1 MSRTQTTERS
11 SDSDLS
17 WIQWWNRTRYQLY
30 APIYDLVARPLE
42 RGRERAVDQLDLQP
56 GDRVLILGAGTGSD
70 LKYLPDDVQV
80 TAVDAAPAMVRR
92 TRKRAA
98 ALGRDVDARIG
109 DAQALPFEDETFDA
123 VLLHLIL
130 SVVPGPKSVAA
141 ETARV
146 LAPGGRVSVY
156 DKFAPESAESSFVR
170 RALNPVARF
179 LFSGLTRRLGPL
191 LSSAGLG
198 VTEPRESVLG
208 GIYTVAL
215 ARPDAE

>member
-130 SVVPGPKSVAA
+130 SVVPDPKSVAA

-156 DKFAPESAESSFVR
+156 DKFAPESAESS
-170 RALNPVARF
+170 
-179 LFSGLTRRLGPL
+179 
-191 LSSAGLG
+191 
-198 VTEPRESVLG
+198 
-208 GIYTVAL
+208 
-215 ARPDAE
+215 